1 MRFVLGALVLLFNTL
16 DNTTTFLCLR
26 NPAEGFEVIEA
37 NPLARWLFDAVGLVQ
52 GLVFESIITL
62 AAVAFLVLTQTLPT
76 RLRLSLL
83 AILILLPAWAVV
95 NNLQVMAAIGAGL

>member
-1 MRFVLGALVLLFNTL
+1 MRFVLGVLVLVFNTL

-26 NPAEGFEVIEA
+26 HPVQGYEVIEA

-62 AAVAFLVLTQTLPT
+62 AAVAFLVLTQAIPPRVRATL
-76 RLRLSLL
+76 LVVLVV
-83 AILILLPAWAVV
+83 LPAWAVF
-95 NNLQVMAAIGAGL
+95 NNLRVMAAIGATF